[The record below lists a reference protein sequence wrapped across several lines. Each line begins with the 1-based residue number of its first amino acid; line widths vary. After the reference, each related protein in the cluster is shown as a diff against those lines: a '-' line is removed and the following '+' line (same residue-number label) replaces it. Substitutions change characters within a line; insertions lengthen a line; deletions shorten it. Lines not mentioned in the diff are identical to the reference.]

1 MAPPSNP
8 SSPTKAKAKAESPK
22 KTSAKGVLDAALAD
36 SLNEEID
43 TITIGEGPDGEGP
56 YDDIEDPLLASLTR
70 PKKKIKNPNM
80 PWDGKVAGM
89 TLKEYKARKWSVDAC
104 YSKIQRGGP
113 SFSMRPGRMV
123 CPASFVKKNKN
134 FQVGDVFRS
143 MRATQPEAPSCSM
156 GVQVMAGW
164 CEKERSQGPAE
175 YGFKSSLDPSTHPTF
190 PKNRGARFGS
200 ENLEP
205 RDPGSFPAPGN
216 YDVECYVN
224 TSSVK
229 RAPSYICGGREAW
242 APRSQKPSAEAGEY
256 HTKAFEGSMKHG
268 KLTPL
273 QFNMQGKTYA
283 LDPPLGQRSHQT
295 PAAPHYGNPGAWPE
309 KVNPNKPNPIC
320 FKQGSESRG
329 LR

>member
-36 SLNEEID
+36 HLSEEIE

-56 YDDIEDPLLASLTR
+56 YDDIEDPLLSSLKR
-70 PKKKIKNPNM
+70 PKKKKKNPNA

-89 TLKEYKARKWSVDAC
+89 TLKEYKERKWSVDAC

-143 MRATQPEAPSCSM
+143 MRATLPEAPSYGM
-156 GVQVMAGW
+156 GVQTMCQG
-164 CEKERSQGPAE
+164 EKERSQGPAE
-175 YGFKSSLDPSTHPTF
+175 YGFKSVMDPSKHPTVA
-190 PKNRGARFGS
+190 KNTGARFGS
-200 ENLEP
+200 ETLNPKDE
-205 RDPGSFPAPGN
+205 SMPAPGN

-229 RAPSYICGGREAW
+229 RMPTYICGGREAW
-242 APRSQKPSAEAGEY
+242 APRSQAPQAELGEY

-273 QFNMQGKTYA
+273 MYNMQGKSFP

-309 KVNPNKPNPIC
+309 KVNPNKPSSIC
-320 FKQGSESRG
+320 FKVGSESRG